1 MSGSPRSR
9 TESRSPVADRAPA
22 HESRR
27 ARLLLYAL
35 VLGIIAVT
43 VAGAVIAW
51 VEWSPFPLIA
61 GLLLSLAGIPW
72 LLSARS
78 GRFDLFEPMVF
89 KSLFIFMLAIAY
101 IQRLYYEPRE
111 YTIDGLGLS
120 TPFEAGFTTVGVLYI
135 VYFAVLLGAYYLY
148 RPPTI
153 SLPQRLSIRGRET
166 VLRRIGLGYIAV
178 GLVGYAYL
186 LWVVTGGNPLI
197 LYTTSVSR
205 SEIFEGLG
213 PLVLIANMTYIGYFL
228 WILATMSRRE
238 LPSAAQILTLPVIV
252 GLIALLGGRAAV
264 VRIGIVLAIL
274 GYYAALRGFADYDR
288 SDNPVFRFTQRLHP
302 TVHLL
307 LLPVFWAVASVFL
320 IGAQAARSD
329 ESPITALGSVDP
341 LRIVSAGVHND
352 TFDNMIALMEMV
364 PAEMGYQYGTFYL
377 RVIMNFIPRAIWSE
391 KPVSTEGGVIRR
403 WVIPDGSGGLPPG
416 DMGSFY
422 INAGIPGIVIGAI
435 IYGVLLKLTYWT
447 LYQNRNSLLALFA
460 FALVMAH
467 LIPYGL
473 VNNAL
478 IAFLEDVVL
487 LLPAFAVVFLRKRS
501 QRMSGSSVPR
511 Y

>member
-1 MSGSPRSR
+1 M
-9 TESRSPVADRAPA
+9 ADRAPD
-22 HESRR
+22 ESRR

-35 VLGIIAVT
+35 ALVIIAVT
-43 VAGAVIAW
+43 VAGAAIAW

-72 LLSARS
+72 LLSVRS
-78 GRFDLFEPMVF
+78 GRFDLFEPAVF

-111 YTIDGLGLS
+111 YTNLSELS

-135 VYFAVLLGAYYLY
+135 AYFAVLLGAYYLY

-153 SLPQRLSIRGRET
+153 SLPQRLSLRGRET
-166 VLRRIGLGYIAV
+166 VLRRIGLGYIMV
-178 GLVGYAYL
+178 GLVGFVYL
-186 LWVVTGGNPLI
+186 LWVVTAGNPLL

-205 SEIFEGLG
+205 SQLFEGLG
-213 PLVLIANMTYIGYFL
+213 PVVLIANMTYIGYFL

-252 GLIALLGGRAAV
+252 GLISLLGGRAAV
-264 VRIGIVLAIL
+264 IRIGIVLAIL
-274 GYYAALRGFADYDR
+274 GYYAALRGFAGYDR
-288 SDNPVFRFTQRLHP
+288 SDSTVFRFVQRLHP
-302 TVHLL
+302 TTHLL
-307 LLPVFWAVASVFL
+307 LLPVFWTVASVFL
-320 IGAQAARSD
+320 IGAQAAGSD
-329 ESPITALGSVDP
+329 ESPINALRSADP

-364 PAEMGYQYGTFYL
+364 PAEMGYQYGAFYL
-377 RVIMNFIPRAIWSE
+377 RVILNFIPRAIWPG

-403 WVIPDGSGGLPPG
+403 WAIPEGSGGLPPG

-422 INAGIPGIVIGAI
+422 MNAGIPGIIIGAI

-447 LYQNRNSLLALFA
+447 LYQNRNLLLTLFT

-467 LIPYGL
+467 LVPYGL

-478 IAFLEDVVL
+478 TAFLEDVVL

-501 QRMSGSSVPR
+501 
-511 Y
+511 